1 MLSLVSSIKV
11 ENFLHPYVR
20 FLNASPSLVG
30 ADFYLGSR
38 LYAPNLGFGCFSSY
52 IKVPRGTQEFII
64 TEAGDRNKEIAR
76 LSLPFNQG
84 EVYTVAAVHSDG
96 STMAY
101 GIAEP
106 TDKSNIG
113 YGNVRICHLSPVL
126 READVSAN
134 GKKILQ
140 NIDYLEISKYICM
153 TPDMYEFSV
162 TDSDLGRTRLTM
174 PGQNV
179 RSGKYNTLYIVGTDN
194 DSTPLMG
201 LFSVDAASYNGYYL

>member
-1 MLSLVSSIKV
+1 MSSIKV

-20 FLNASPSLVG
+20 FLNASPSVAG

-64 TEAGDRNKEIAR
+64 TEAGNRNNVIAR

-96 STMAY
+96 ETMAY
-101 GIAEP
+101 GISEP
-106 TDKSNIG
+106 TDKTNMQ
-113 YGNVRICHLSPVL
+113 YGNVRICHLSPIL
-126 READVSAN
+126 READISVN

-153 TPDMYEFSV
+153 TPDMYEFRVS
-162 TDSDLGRTRLTM
+162 DSDSGRVVLSV
-174 PGQNV
+174 PNQNV
-179 RSGKYNTLYIVGTDN
+179 RSGKYNTLYVVGTQN
-194 DSTPLMG
+194 DATPLMG